1 MSDIPGY
8 FLIWSTSRAQFK
20 RKNYFYLLFY
30 LFFYFFLVFS
40 FLVFGCFDLGLWWG
54 LLFQSLMNWS
64 GHTIAA
70 NTGFRFLVG
79 GWFNSRSNSIISIL
93 KSFLQEL
100 EWLDSTYVT
109 TSEPGHRFTSTFVW
123 FLFYFVHHFFFL
135 FSFCLLGRTSSFNL
149 LLKKTVTCSDFSGN
163 LSFQPVYLN
172 TIFFYFNYQKSIS

>member
-1 MSDIPGY
+1 M
-8 FLIWSTSRAQFK
+8 
-20 RKNYFYLLFY
+20 
-30 LFFYFFLVFS
+30 VFS

-123 FLFYFVHHFFFL
+123 FLFYFVHHFFFP
-135 FSFCLLGRTSSFNL
+135 SPSACLAERYHLIYYWKRQWPIPIFRWIYHSNQFILTQSSFISIIKNQY
-149 LLKKTVTCSDFSGN
+149 LKG
-163 LSFQPVYLN
+163 
-172 TIFFYFNYQKSIS
+172 